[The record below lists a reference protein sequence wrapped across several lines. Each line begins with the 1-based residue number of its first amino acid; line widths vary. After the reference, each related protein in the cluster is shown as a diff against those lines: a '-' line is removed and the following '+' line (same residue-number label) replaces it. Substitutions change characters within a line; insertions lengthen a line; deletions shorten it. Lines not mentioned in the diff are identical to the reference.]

1 MIFGFNTDATHD
13 GVVYHVQSEAREKDL
28 LLQSQ
33 VFVQGRC
40 IGKRACSYAS
50 TFSDVSESRLK
61 ETLKTQHRTL
71 LDAIRDGSIEAILSS
86 GEEIQDLDSNG
97 LALRWVN
104 SDETLHGESAK
115 LNFRVTDQGQPVQ
128 GAELKAQMGTI
139 SQAPVFQTSLTDS
152 DGSAEILVK
161 PSGEKSR
168 EVPLFISVTSAG
180 KRATRKFRLRRT
192 GI

>member
-50 TFSDVSESRLK
+50 SFPDVSESHLK
-61 ETLKTQHRTL
+61 EILKTQHRTL
-71 LDAIRDGSIEAILSS
+71 LDSIRDGSIEAMLSS
-86 GEEIQDLDSNG
+86 GEEIQDLDGNG

-104 SDETLHGESAK
+104 SDETLHGGSAK
-115 LNFRVTDQGQPVQ
+115 LKLRVTDQGQPIQ
-128 GAELKAQMGTI
+128 GAELKAQLGSTI
-139 SQAPVFQTSLTDS
+139 HTPVFQTAESDS
-152 DGSAEILVK
+152 EGAAEILVK
-161 PSGEKSR
+161 PLGEKFR
-168 EVPLFISVTSAG
+168 EVPVFISVTSAG
-180 KRATRKFRLRRT
+180 KRATRKIRLRT